1 MKENTTSGNQL
12 GTRLIC
18 GLLTGVLGLVSA
30 TAVFAVSQQLQ
41 GKAELALQEIWSSL
55 LLAFAGAFIFG
66 AAAQRREEFFECRI
80 SILRIVIWQ
89 DTRTLTRLGSLFNRS
104 RQVSRWP

>member
-66 AAAQRREEFFECRI
+66 AAAPGVCRRLLIKFALSSAAEPSCEDD
-80 SILRIVIWQ
+80 V
-89 DTRTLTRLGSLFNRS
+89 
-104 RQVSRWP
+104 VSDFD